1 MYLISDVIT
10 LGLATFESSTFLK
23 KLKMLL
29 HDPAIP
35 ILDIYLRELKAQG
48 YKNLCTNF
56 HNSII
61 QNSNLLKWK
70 EPKRPTTNEIDKM

>member
-1 MYLISDVIT
+1 M
-10 LGLATFESSTFLK
+10 LGLATFESSLTFLQ
-23 KLKMLL
+23 KLDMLL

-35 ILDIYLRELKAQG
+35 ILCIYLRELKAQR
-48 YKNLCTNF
+48 YKNWCTNF

-70 EPKRPTTNEIDKM
+70 QPKHPTTNEIDKM